1 MMPPAGPPPPFN
13 GAGASAAG
21 ANGAPGS
28 YGALGGVGGVE
39 SAGYATFHGGVYAY
53 NPYAFGVVTAIGQ
66 TPPGGAMAPVG
77 KLKGNYREIIG
88 KIKGN

>member
-1 MMPPAGPPPPFN
+1 MPPAGPPPPFN

-21 ANGAPGS
+21 ASGAPGAPGG
-28 YGALGGVGGVE
+28 YGALGGVGGVGGVE

-66 TPPGGAMAPVG
+66 TPPGGAIAPVG
-77 KLKGNYREIIG
+77 AWWRE
-88 KIKGN
+88 KRRPA